1 MCHFYLGDP
10 VANNDSINLKV
21 DLCCCRFCI
30 GHGLP
35 EAHGCGEAAKKAAR
49 QQLAR
54 DGQLYP
60 GSGKRHAFKNI
71 RPVHIFK
78 DILAIFTFVKI
89 CFFREIKS
97 SCPH

>member
-1 MCHFYLGDP
+1 MCHFDLGDP
-10 VANNDSINLKV
+10 VANNTIINLKV
-21 DLCCCRFCI
+21 DLCCRFCI

-60 GSGKRHAFKNI
+60 GSGKKHAFKKSDQFVFLKI
-71 RPVHIFK
+71 MAVFGIF
-78 DILAIFTFVKI
+78 IYR
-89 CFFREIKS
+89 FFW
-97 SCPH
+97 

>member
-1 MCHFYLGDP
+1 MARQNSKMFHFDLGDP
-10 VANNDSINLKV
+10 VANNDIINLKV

-71 RPVHIFK
+71 RPVNVFK
-78 DILAIFTFVKI
+78 IYWLFLLLSSLY
-89 CFFREIKS
+89 FF
-97 SCPH
+97 P